1 MDFLGNLLRTMI
13 MPIKEAELRK
23 NTAQGAIA
31 ATIKPPIVG
40 PTTRHMLLARALRVR
55 AAGSS
60 DLGTS
65 PLIVGII
72 GVPIIVVPA
81 PSAKV
86 SINSI
91 VGVVRPIRVRI
102 PSVVDI
108 VNIYAH
114 GIRSILR
121 RSKISDNIPDG
132 NANRKIGRVVAVVIR
147 ETNKAF
153 GAREVI
159 SHDAPTSYIAAPTY
173 EKRTAIHNVLK
184 IADLKG
190 LNPNAEIFSCLSSRL
205 SLSTIENK

>member
-1 MDFLGNLLRTMI
+1 MI

-40 PTTRHMLLARALRVR
+40 PTTRPMLPPRALRVR

-60 DLGTS
+60 DLDTS

-72 GVPIIVVPA
+72 GVLIIVVPA

-86 SINSI
+86 SIKSI

-102 PSVVDI
+102 PSIVDI
-108 VNIYAH
+108 INIYAH
-114 GIRSILR
+114 VIRSMLR
-121 RSKISDNIPDG
+121 RSKMSDNIPDG
-132 NANRKIGRVVAVVIR
+132 NANKKIGKAVAVVMR
-147 ETNKAF
+147 ETNNGF
-153 GAREVI
+153 GPSEVI

-173 EKRTAIHNVLK
+173 EKRAAIHNILY
-184 IADLKG
+184 ILDLKG
-190 LNPNAEIFSCLSSRL
+190 LKPDAEIFSCLSWYL

>member
-1 MDFLGNLLRTMI
+1 

-31 ATIKPPIVG
+31 ATIKPPTVG
-40 PTTRHMLLARALRVR
+40 PTTRPMLLARALRVR

-60 DLGTS
+60 NLGTN

-72 GVPIIVVPA
+72 GVLIIVVPA

-114 GIRSILR
+114 VIRSILR

-132 NANRKIGRVVAVVIR
+132 NTSRKIGRVVAVVIR

-184 IADLKG
+184 IVDLKG
-190 LNPNAEIFSCLSSRL
+190 PNPNTEIFSCLSSCL
-205 SLSTIENK
+205 SLSTIKNK